1 MRQSQRGVTAIG
13 WIILLIPVAV
23 IVLAGIRLVP
33 IYLNYISVS
42 KYMSTVAAEVKGET
56 SSSADGL
63 RKALDKRFQVGYIDH
78 PNAREIDI
86 HREGSNWVMIA
97 DYEDVAP
104 LFGNLS
110 LLVQFH
116 KQVEVQ

>member
-42 KYMSTVAAEVKGET
+42 KYMGSVASEAKGET
-56 SSSADGL
+56 NTAETL
-63 RKALDKRFQVGYIDH
+63 RTSLDKRFQVGYIDH
-78 PNAREIDI
+78 PSAKEIDV
-86 HREGSNWVMIA
+86 HREGSQWVMIA